1 MAPTVFR
8 KTKSGLIPFSTRF
21 LLFYETEILDFP
33 MFTYK
38 QARKCI
44 KDLTYRKINFWD
56 SQGFISG
63 SRSKKDT
70 GWRRFSTVDL
80 LIFNIITDLRNLG
93 VSSSFIK
100 NTLDQLDNKV
110 VKIDLLIDQVG
121 KTIFYK
127 KIQISYLNCCE
138 GDKIL
143 LFIFRGGLH
152 LILNEKDSF
161 EALPEIYAMTPA
173 IILPFYAYTMNI
185 SSLLER
191 EYSID
196 QDTTISSL
204 LKNQISIKEK
214 VIVDAVRNDKYRE
227 IIITKKNKDKIIVTA
242 ESVRSGNFSKKELLD
257 LIDSHNYQDI
267 KASKV
272 NGKIIKIYQK
282 EKIKL

>member
-1 MAPTVFR
+1 MAPTVFH

-38 QARKCI
+38 QGRKCV
-44 KDLTYRKINFWD
+44 KGLTYRKINFWD

-70 GWRRFSTVDL
+70 GWRKFSTVDL

-100 NTLDQLDNKV
+100 NTLGQLDNKV
-110 VKIDLLIDQVG
+110 VKIDLLVDQEE

-127 KIQISYLNCCE
+127 GIQINYLNCCE

-143 LFIFRGGLH
+143 LFIFRDGLH
-152 LILNEKDSF
+152 LILTEKDSF
-161 EALPEIYAMTPA
+161 KVLPEIYALTPV
-173 IILPFYAYTMNI
+173 IILPFYAYAMNI
-185 SSLLER
+185 SSCLER
-191 EYSID
+191 EYSIN
-196 QDTTISSL
+196 QNTTISSL

-214 VIVDAVRNDKYRE
+214 AIVDAVRNDKYRE
-227 IIITKKNKDKIIVTA
+227 IIITKKNKDKFVLTA
-242 ESVRSGNFSKKELLD
+242 ESVRSGNFSKKEILD